1 MQLLRL
7 TGALVPHAPLLL
19 EEVSPGNG
27 PVRVI
32 RAAIAGIA
40 VSPDAI
46 VIVVTPH
53 GDGSFVYAR
62 PTGSLAGFGIDGV
75 HVNQRMVEPEAYE
88 GFERW
93 SPSVEKPLDHGALI
107 PLRLLGLSN
116 PVVAVSV
123 AGDVPELARVIE
135 DLAGRHEVFVICSA
149 HTSARLSER
158 APLPYSSDAV
168 QLDKRFVTE
177 VEDDCSVARTLARE
191 LASVGGSCS
200 EATLALFGELF
211 AGSPGS
217 LRAYEAP
224 FGVGYSVIT
233 AECDV

>member
-27 PVRVI
+27 SVRAV
-32 RAAIAGIA
+32 RAAIAGIE

-46 VIVVTPH
+46 VVVVTPH

-62 PTGSLAGFGIDGV
+62 PSGSLSGFGIGGV
-75 HVNQRMVEPEAYE
+75 EVDQRRAEPYVHDVLEQ
-88 GFERW
+88 W
-93 SPSVEKPLDHGALI
+93 SHSVAEPLDHGALV
-107 PLRLLGLSN
+107 PLRLLDVLN

-123 AGDVPELARVIE
+123 AGDVPDLARVLE
-135 DLAGRHEVFVICSA
+135 DLATRHEVFVICGA

-158 APLPYSSDAV
+158 APLPYSADAV
-168 QLDKRFVTE
+168 HLDKRFITE
-177 VEDDCSVARTLARE
+177 VEGDCAVARTLAPE
-191 LASVGGSCS
+191 IASVGGSCS
-200 EATLALFGELF
+200 EPTLTLFGELF
-211 AGSPGS
+211 AGCPGW

-224 FGVGYSVIT
+224 FGIGYPVVT
-233 AECDV
+233 AERDV

>member
-7 TGALVPHAPLLL
+7 IGALVPHAPLLL
-19 EEVSPGNG
+19 EEVSPGDG
-27 PVRVI
+27 SVSAI

-40 VSPDAI
+40 ASRDAI
-46 VIVVTPH
+46 VVVVTPH
-53 GDGSFVYAR
+53 GNGSFVYAR
-62 PTGSLAGFGIDGV
+62 PSGSLAGFGIEGV
-75 HVNQRMVEPEAYE
+75 ELNQRMAELEAHD

-93 SPSVEKPLDHGALI
+93 GPSIEKPLDHGALV
-107 PLRLLGLSN
+107 PLRLLSVPN

-123 AGDVPELARVIE
+123 AGNVPDLAPAIE
-135 DLAGRHEVFVICSA
+135 DLAGRNEVFVLCSA

-168 QLDKRFVTE
+168 HLDKRFVTE
-177 VEDDCSVARTLARE
+177 VEDDCSVARTLAHD

-224 FGVGYSVIT
+224 FGVGYPVIT
-233 AECDV
+233 AARDV